1 MTVPSVDLQAGPIEY
16 EDTGGDGPVLVF
28 LHGVA
33 MNGTVW
39 REVVAQLRADHRCI
53 VPTLPLGGHR
63 RPMRA
68 DADLSM
74 AGHAAI
80 VADLLERLDL
90 HEVTLVQ
97 NDHASAQVLAGR
109 RPARV
114 ARLVLSSCEAF
125 DNYPPGLPGRML
137 GLVGRLPGGV
147 NALVQ
152 PLRLRALRRTP
163 LTFGW
168 MAKHG
173 IPDAVTD
180 DWLAPLLGD
189 RAIRRDVAK
198 YLRSVDGG
206 ELLDAAAALPA
217 FERPALVVWAAEDR
231 VMPPEHGRR
240 LAALLPR
247 ARHVEIPDS
256 YTLIPEDQPAAF
268 AGEIRA
274 FVREATGAIAGAV
287 A

>member
-1 MTVPSVDLQAGPIEY
+1 VPDVELQAGPIEY

-33 MNGTVW
+33 MNGSVW
-39 REVVAQLRADHRCI
+39 RKVVAELRDDHRCI

-63 RPMRA
+63 RPMRP

-90 HEVTLVQ
+90 RAVTLVQ

-109 RPARV
+109 RPERV

-125 DNYPPGLPGRML
+125 DNYPPGLPGKGL
-137 GLVGRLPGGV
+137 GLVRHVPGGV

-152 PLRLRALRRTP
+152 PLRLRLLRRTP

-180 DWLAPLLGD
+180 DWLAPLLHD
-189 RAIRRDVAK
+189 RAIRRDLGK
-198 YLRSVDGG
+198 YLKSFEGG
-206 ELLDAAAALPA
+206 DLLDAAAALPA
-217 FERPALVVWAAEDR
+217 FDGPALIVWAAEDR

-240 LAALLPR
+240 LAAVLPD
-247 ARHVEIPDS
+247 ARLVEISDS

-268 AGEIRA
+268 AGAIRS
-274 FVREATGAIAGAV
+274 FVRETAGAV